1 MKYKKNNYIYIAVS
15 FCVLTIAT
23 TIFMFS
29 NKNYNKAV
37 HKIIDFDNKNV
48 ESIYLRVTD
57 VYDQKNQKKLSEFF
71 SEKNSLKLMKE
82 FSHIVNEEFNFLEFD
97 TQTLLLKD
105 IFRYKDEFRKDYGSS
120 SFGVNDH
127 IGISLQSVQIGKNAY
142 DFFTLENQVASGKG
156 FENNDFIF
164 DNKII
169 PAILGHEYSELINIG
184 DTTKFNYLSKDISV
198 KIIGFLKKDTSIGIN
213 NKIHFLDRCIVIP
226 SLEVDFEP
234 ENEED
239 EKFQKIL
246 YSLKNW
252 GYIKMNDGE
261 DYYDYKNK
269 VDEISNKLSLNYVLN
284 EGFVGP
290 YISNI
295 SNTMHSSKGVFLIT
309 SIFLFLILSVIF
321 TYIYVWNFNRNKK
334 VYAIH
339 LICGCSFLRLKLR
352 IYFEIFIQFILSLGL
367 SSFIN
372 RILLGQD
379 SIYLSERT
387 LLEQAISQTVAL
399 STIIMLGICLALNI
413 YFNKSN
419 IYASIQK
426 ED

>member
-1 MKYKKNNYIYIAVS
+1 MKYKKNNYIYIVVC

-71 SEKNSLKLMKE
+71 FQKNSLELMKE

-97 TQTLLLKD
+97 TQPLLLKD
-105 IFRYKDEFRKDYGSS
+105 NFRYKDEFRKDYGSN

-127 IGISLQSVQIGKNAY
+127 IGISLKSVQIGKNAY
-142 DFFTLENQVASGKG
+142 DFFSLENQVVNGKG
-156 FENNDFIF
+156 FEKNDFLF
-164 DNKII
+164 NNKII
-169 PAILGHEYSELINIG
+169 PAMLGHEYSELINLG
-184 DTTKFNYLSKDISV
+184 DTIKFNYLSKDISLKV
-198 KIIGFLKKDTSIGIN
+198 IGFLKKDTSIGIN
-213 NKIHFLDRCIVIP
+213 NKIHFLDRYIVIP
-226 SLEVDFEP
+226 SLEVYFEP
-234 ENEED
+234 ENEAD

-252 GYIKMNDGE
+252 GYIKISDGE
-261 DYYDYKNK
+261 DYYAYKYE
-269 VDEISNKLSLNYVLN
+269 VDEISNKLGLKYVLN

-290 YISNI
+290 YINNI
-295 SNTMHSSKGVFLIT
+295 SNTMHSSKGVFLIV

-379 SIYLSERT
+379 SIYLSEGA
-387 LLEQAISQTVAL
+387 LLEQAISQTVVL
-399 STIIMLGICLALNI
+399 STIIMLGICIALNI

>member
-71 SEKNSLKLMKE
+71 SEKNSLELMKE

-252 GYIKMNDGE
+252 GYIKINDGE
-261 DYYDYKNK
+261 DYYNYKNK
-269 VDEISNKLSLNYVLN
+269 VDEISNRLSLNYVLN

-399 STIIMLGICLALNI
+399 STIIMLGICLTLNI